1 MAKQFGFEI
10 EVELPEA
17 VEVGLRKAAERAMKE
32 VAAELDGRYTEAI
45 SGTNWAWPRQSKRGV
60 SGSSLT
66 EVARNWRR
74 AKFDTNAPRS
84 IVDSG
89 DLKSSGSFSVSGLS
103 AEWFWTVEYAAA
115 VHDGAWVY
123 PWANNKAKKMLLP
136 ARPWTE
142 AVLRGHPH
150 YSGEIYDFSSR
161 LSQAIA
167 KYANG

>member
-1 MAKQFGFEI
+1 MAKQFGFGIEI
-10 EVELPEA
+10 ELPASIEA
-17 VEVGLRKAAERAMKE
+17 GLRKATEQAMKE

-45 SGTNWAWPRQSKRGV
+45 SGSYWVWPRQSKRGV
-60 SGSSLT
+60 SGSTLS
-66 EVARNWRR
+66 EVAKNWRR
-74 AKFDTNAPRS
+74 KNFTTGSPRS

-89 DLKSSGSFSVSGLS
+89 DLKSSSVHSVKGLS
-103 AEWFWTVEYAAA
+103 AEWIWSVEYAAA

-123 PWANNKAKKMLLP
+123 PWANNKAAKMLLP

-150 YSGEIYDFSSR
+150 YSGEVYDFSTR

-167 KYANG
+167 RYANG